1 MEDCVVR
8 LTQLMDQLAPAEAR
22 VAQYLLDHSYDVIG
36 QPIESVSLACQ
47 TSKTTVVRLCKQLGY
62 RGYKDFTVALSTCLA
77 HGDHHRISYQDIAPG
92 DDLHTV
98 CMQVSNHNQAVI
110 ADTMKVLSEEDL
122 ARVVSAIDQAQRVDF
137 YGVGTSALVA
147 LDAQQKFQRLCKD
160 TQTNLDPHVQVVL
173 TCRLVPGDVAV
184 FFSYSGETEDIL
196 DTLYAAKKTGA
207 TTVSVTR
214 YGNSRLSRLVDIPL
228 YVAATETLI
237 RSAAM
242 TSRISMMHVVD
253 LIYSAVVTQGYDRY
267 KPLLDK
273 THLSGRDKRSRQKS
287 PDTLYRHA
295 GRKSHG

>member
-8 LTQLMDQLAPAEAR
+8 LTQLTDQLAPAEAR
-22 VAQYLLDHSYDVIG
+22 VARYFIDHSYDVIG
-36 QPIESVSLACQ
+36 QPIESVSHACK

-62 RGYKDFTVALSTCLA
+62 RGYKDFTVALSASLA
-77 HGDHHRISYQDIAPG
+77 HGDGHRISYQDIAPG

-98 CMQVSNHNQAVI
+98 CQQVSNHNQAVI

-122 ARVVSAIDQAQRVDF
+122 SRVVSAIDQAQRVDF

-173 TCRLVPGDVAV
+173 TCRLAPGDVAV

-196 DTLYAAKKTGA
+196 DTLHAAKKAGA

-273 THLSGRDKRSRQKS
+273 THLSGRDKRNRQKKG
-287 PDTLYRHA
+287 DALYRHT
-295 GRKSHG
+295 GRKNHD